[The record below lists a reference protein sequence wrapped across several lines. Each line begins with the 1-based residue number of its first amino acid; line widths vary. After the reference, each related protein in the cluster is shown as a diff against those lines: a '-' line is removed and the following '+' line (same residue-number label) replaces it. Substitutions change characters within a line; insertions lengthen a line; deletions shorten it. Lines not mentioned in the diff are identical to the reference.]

1 MTDAFIPLGTTLDIG
16 AFSFDEVTQINRS
29 GASVPLLDGTN
40 MQSTSQE
47 FVAGLADQGELKVSA
62 HLISGQDLKD
72 LETLFQSG
80 ITQTVVVA
88 VKRKTDHVA
97 IVAIAL
103 QGIVNNPEFNLDPS
117 SLATMGFTLKITGTP
132 EITPGS

>member
-1 MTDAFIPLGTTLDIG
+1 MTQAFIPLGTTLDIG
-16 AFSFDEVTQINRS
+16 ALSFDEVTAINRS
-29 GASVPLLDGTN
+29 GASVPLLDATH

-72 LETLFQSG
+72 LETLFQAG

-88 VKRKTDHVA
+88 LKRKTDHVTIA
-97 IVAIAL
+97 AIAL
-103 QGIVNNPEFNLDPS
+103 QGIVNNPEFNADPS

-132 EITPGS
+132 VITPGS